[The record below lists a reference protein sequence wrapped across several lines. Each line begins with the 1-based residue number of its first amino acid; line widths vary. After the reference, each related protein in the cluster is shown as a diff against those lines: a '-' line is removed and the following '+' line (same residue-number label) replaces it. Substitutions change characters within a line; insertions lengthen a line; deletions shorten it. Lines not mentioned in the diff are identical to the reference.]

1 MLQSP
6 PRHNSPS
13 RDRRAV
19 ERVFIK
25 TALELNAS
33 LDLDGVCGAV
43 LDAVEAI
50 FGATSSWILLHD
62 PQIDRLKTRA
72 FRGDGSRAYEDVTLP
87 PSVGILG
94 LAFTSRQIVF
104 VPDAQTDH
112 RWFDPSRVHRSG
124 LRSVLTVPLLHHGG
138 VAGIVGLDSPRF
150 GAERP
155 PRPDDI
161 TRLEALAAQAA
172 IAVVNARLYEQSERD
187 RHRLR
192 LLLQER
198 RTPRRRVAQIQ
209 DDSRGAHPFG
219 NIVSESEIFGAAVN
233 QASLVAP
240 ADTTVLLLGETGTGK
255 ELLARLIHARS
266 ARAQAPFVAV
276 NCAALPE
283 SLVESE
289 LFGHEKG
296 AFTGAMNRKLGK
308 FELAHGGSL
317 FLDEI
322 GDLPPDAQ
330 AKLLRVLQDSEVQ
343 RVGATGGT
351 TVNVRVIAATNQNL
365 ETAIEERRF
374 RSDLYYRL
382 SVFPIEVPP
391 LRARAGDVDVLTRHF
406 VSAFAAKL
414 RKPIMSIDQQALDRL
429 RAYPW
434 PGNVRELQNVIERA
448 VILSPGPSIEAE
460 TLVLPERSAFRRTK
474 PTERPGSA
482 DGESTS
488 QDGASA
494 PAPRQPASENSG
506 AGVPHTGVMLL
517 ADAERQAIHRALEAA
532 RWRISGS
539 DGAARLLG
547 LPPTTLH
554 AKMKKLGIRR
564 HM

>member
-1 MLQSP
+1 M
-6 PRHNSPS
+6 
-13 RDRRAV
+13 
-19 ERVFIK
+19 
-25 TALELNAS
+25 T
-33 LDLDGVCGAV
+33 
-43 LDAVEAI
+43 
-50 FGATSSWILLHD
+50 LL
-62 PQIDRLKTRA
+62 
-72 FRGDGSRAYEDVTLP
+72 

-94 LAFTSRQIVF
+94 LAFTSRQVVF

-112 RWFDPSRVHRSG
+112 RWFDPSRVHRAG
-124 LRSVLTVPLLHHGG
+124 LRSVLTVPLLHHDG

-150 GAERP
+150 GAEQP
-155 PRPDDI
+155 PRADDI
-161 TRLEALAAQAA
+161 ARLEALAAQAA

-187 RHRLR
+187 RRRLG

-198 RTPRRRVAQIQ
+198 RTLRRRVTQLQ
-209 DDSRGAHPFG
+209 DESRETHPFG
-219 NIVSESEIFGAAVN
+219 DIVSESEIFGAAVN

-296 AFTGAMNRKLGK
+296 AFTGATNRKPGK

-343 RVGATGGT
+343 RVGATAGT
-351 TVNVRVIAATNQNL
+351 TVNVRVIAATNQDL
-365 ETAIEERRF
+365 EAAIEGRRF

-391 LRARAGDVDVLTRHF
+391 LRARAGDVDVLARHF

-414 RKPIMSIDQQALDRL
+414 RKPITSIDQRALDRL

-448 VILSPGPSIEAE
+448 VILSPGLSIEPQ
-460 TLVLPERSAFRRTK
+460 TLVLPARSAFRCTE
-474 PTERPGSA
+474 PTERPGRA
-482 DGESTS
+482 DAESTS
-488 QDGASA
+488 RDGAWDS
-494 PAPRQPASENSG
+494 APRQSAS
-506 AGVPHTGVMLL
+506 
-517 ADAERQAIHRALEAA
+517 AELRSRRAA
-532 RWRISGS
+532 RRRDATGGCGTSSHPSSARSGTVANQRFRWGRPVAGPAA
-539 DGAARLLG
+539 DHAARKDEEARNSAADL
-547 LPPTTLH
+547 TMCCH
-554 AKMKKLGIRR
+554 SRF
-564 HM
+564 